1 MERTDGA
8 DAVTHARPDVALE
21 VQIPERM
28 TSSPCAKLIEGGIHH
43 VWGEGR
49 VSCGR
54 GTRWTQDQLRNYA
67 MHLEDLRPE
76 LERRTM
82 QLRSKQPVDMTGCP
96 VELKIGQAKLAL
108 ATELA
113 SALRKRVKELTGGI
127 SDTDREEPVRL
138 GRWRC

>member
-1 MERTDGA
+1 M
-8 DAVTHARPDVALE
+8 
-21 VQIPERM
+21 
-28 TSSPCAKLIEGGIHH
+28 
-43 VWGEGR
+43 
-49 VSCGR
+49 SCGR
-54 GTRWTQDQLRNYA
+54 GTSRWTQDKLSNYA